1 MAVDDLEEA
10 WADILPPRQPR
21 PEPVP
26 AEILPGQVWMGLLA
40 GDVEPVAPWYVRQS
54 ARVPDGD
61 VMEFKARFVPQERTA
76 VSGLAL
82 FSSRTAGDMLWRV
95 AIQPIYI
102 PADMTFEPTF
112 VLRDTV
118 GSGWREMLKT
128 KGVL

>member
-1 MAVDDLEEA
+1 
-10 WADILPPRQPR
+10 
-21 PEPVP
+21 
-26 AEILPGQVWMGLLA
+26 MGLLA